1 MIECD
6 PTESTNTPRLERAYF
21 PYQIDLIS
29 TSQELELATRQLLAE
44 PVLGFDTETRPSF
57 TKGHSDRFVAT
68 VQFATASHAWII
80 RTHLLKLP
88 PHLRSVIESPNVLK
102 VGIAINED
110 IRRLR
115 RYHPLTAQNILDLQ
129 LLAKMAGYKE
139 LSLKKLVT
147 QFLHLEVSKAARLSN
162 WEAESLT
169 PKQLN
174 YAATD
179 AWLCYQ
185 LYYRSGLVTNPIGR

>member
-1 MIECD
+1 
-6 PTESTNTPRLERAYF
+6 
-21 PYQIDLIS
+21 
-29 TSQELELATRQLLAE
+29 
-44 PVLGFDTETRPSF
+44 
-57 TKGHSDRFVAT
+57 
-68 VQFATASHAWII
+68 
-80 RTHLLKLP
+80 
-88 PHLRSVIESPNVLK
+88 
-102 VGIAINED
+102 
-110 IRRLR
+110 
-115 RYHPLTAQNILDLQ
+115 
-129 LLAKMAGYKE
+129 MAGYKE